1 MSSTDKTRQKLM
13 ASMRKT
19 KKGSTGKEDTAAS
32 AGKTTAAKSAT
43 RPARKAAAKSGKAG
57 AGEAARDKAKTG
69 SVVTDPYQ
77 GGRRVW
83 PD

>member
-19 KKGSTGKEDTAAS
+19 KAGSGSSASQAATGKKTA
-32 AGKTTAAKSAT
+32 TKSAPKT
-43 RPARKAAAKSGKAG
+43 ARKAAATPGKAG
-57 AGEAARDKAKTG
+57 AGKTARDKAKPRP
-69 SVVTDPYQ
+69 VVADPYQ